1 MALDVDTIATD
12 ADLVNEIQSATKLA
26 GLTRDTGGSAKAAR
40 QQALDD
46 ILVHLSRRTP
56 PITETSLSIP
66 AELKRCVVYGAL
78 ERLYRHEM
86 NEPGD
91 VNGVQQKIY
100 ARRYSD
106 EVSAIMP
113 TIAGGARGTA
123 FSIPI
128 SRR

>member
-12 ADLVNEIQSATKLA
+12 ADLANEVQSAAKITE
-26 GLTRDTGGSAKAAR
+26 LTRETGGSAKAAR

-56 PITETSLSIP
+56 PITETNLSIP
-66 AELKRCVVYGAL
+66 AELKRCVVYGAI
-78 ERLYRHEM
+78 ERLFRHHM

-91 VNGVQQKIY
+91 VHGVQQKIY

-123 FSIPI
+123 FSIAF